1 MSSGF
6 SITASEQK
14 IQESSFATV
23 VKYYSKERGK
33 SLNQLSRL
41 LGKEP
46 NYVSQ
51 KLQSKT
57 ISLPLVYGL
66 SIHLQVNLIELF
78 QNLLPENI
86 RPTHKENE
94 LQLQIEDLQQQ
105 LAEVKKERDL
115 LEKIVMK

>member
-1 MSSGF
+1 MSSSF
-6 SITASEQK
+6 SLAASEKK
-14 IQESSFATV
+14 IKEASFETV
-23 VKYYSKERGK
+23 VKYYSKEQGK

-46 NYVSQ
+46 NYISQ
-51 KLQSKT
+51 RFQSPI

-66 SIHLQVNLIELF
+66 SIHLQTNLIELF

-86 RPTHKENE
+86 RPSQKEKE
-94 LQLQIEDLQQQ
+94 LQLQIEALQQQ
-105 LAEVKKERDL
+105 LADVKKERDL